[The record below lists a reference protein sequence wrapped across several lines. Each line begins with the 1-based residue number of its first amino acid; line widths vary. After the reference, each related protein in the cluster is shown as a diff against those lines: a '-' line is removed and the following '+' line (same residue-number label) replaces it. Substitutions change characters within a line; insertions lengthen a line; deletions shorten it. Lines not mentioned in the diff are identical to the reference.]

1 MEGEGGEGKGE
12 KERGKGGGGEG
23 MVRGGGRV
31 ARLAPPELFSWRRR
45 WLTSVMMGIIVDVN
59 ETKIP
64 EFKMADGRQ
73 PN

>member
-1 MEGEGGEGKGE
+1 
-12 KERGKGGGGEG
+12 
-23 MVRGGGRV
+23 
-31 ARLAPPELFSWRRR
+31 LAPPELFSWRRR